1 VAVVGNAS
9 YHRRKMEK
17 FGADSYGGCGGRVT
31 DVQEWLITHT
41 CVTFETCAA
50 NIFTKFFSRY

>member
-1 VAVVGNAS
+1 
-9 YHRRKMEK
+9 MEK

-31 DVQEWLITHT
+31 DVQVWLITHT